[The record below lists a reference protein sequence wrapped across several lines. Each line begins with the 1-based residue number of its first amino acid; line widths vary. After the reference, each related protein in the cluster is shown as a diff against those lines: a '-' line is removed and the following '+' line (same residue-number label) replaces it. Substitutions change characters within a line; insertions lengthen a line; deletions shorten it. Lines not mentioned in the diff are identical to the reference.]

1 MSLQERIKAYRIP
14 IVGVLLLL
22 VVWFIFFR
30 GSGSSGILTQQEFED
45 KLKEMSNGKIVI
57 SDSKIKMYESE
68 DGGVY
73 SANWNGFMLSS
84 RVNKDKK
91 LDRTF
96 SIITKQAGYMDE
108 ISIGQ
113 YHDLVVYLTRLSNE
127 KMSVDEAN
135 VLVDTGLNFNQ
146 QITTGEQHETS
157 KGDLYYRLSGGKKD
171 INFFSFLIM
180 DEDGHKRVINPNKK

>member
-1 MSLQERIKAYRIP
+1 
-14 IVGVLLLL
+14 
-22 VVWFIFFR
+22 
-30 GSGSSGILTQQEFED
+30 
-45 KLKEMSNGKIVI
+45 
-57 SDSKIKMYESE
+57 
-68 DGGVY
+68 
-73 SANWNGFMLSS
+73 
-84 RVNKDKK
+84 
-91 LDRTF
+91 
-96 SIITKQAGYMDE
+96 MDE

-180 DEDGHKRVINPNKK
+180 DEDGHKSNKPNKSKIILGILLGLIVVWALTNDGDTIEESYMHQLDFENKLADISKGRIVIEDSPNRTSR